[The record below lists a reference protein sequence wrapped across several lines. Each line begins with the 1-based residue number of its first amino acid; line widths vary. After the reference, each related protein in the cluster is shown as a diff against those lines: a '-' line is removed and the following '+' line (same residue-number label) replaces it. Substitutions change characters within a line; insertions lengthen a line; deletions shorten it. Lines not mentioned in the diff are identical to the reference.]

1 MNEIDLKFNDFLEKF
16 NDFGKG
22 EWIVVYSS
30 NRDSKEGTFYSTLI
44 AEERIEKS
52 LSDPSW
58 DLSIGHGLPGFSFY
72 FEDGKETGA
81 YSRCSDEGIEPLVIL
96 RDFHGMKDGYWEISE
111 EFRFY
116 FNLFE
121 DHLNNKFI
129 RIDDNGDDEDVVF
142 MSDEEIKIKSR
153 LIKEF
158 LAVKKMRLAL
168 FFDFNRF
175 SKKTIEEQNIKEYHE
190 HRKGDDFVYSI
201 GARNWDAFGDDIRKS
216 QGFLM
221 GKKLIFGLKN
231 FKPRLFNRD
240 EKKFVDFIIGVD
252 DDGKEIA
259 HTSEEDKL
267 ANYFG
272 KNPGSPQFITPVL
285 FKKDVLIKYYAQPK
299 KYSVEDGYLR
309 CGGMWGLRMDND
321 HPDFIMAFLGDLGHL
336 SYNEQLHWRSF
347 NLTTK
352 GKMSH
357 TAWSRDFEAQFTDP
371 GKSDLYFKQKY
382 SIFQEAWGKKFG
394 WKFFKPFGKDDEHY
408 LKTLRIPLTNEQK
421 EFDEQVLSLAKVF
434 IDSLNEQELE
444 KNLTLEKENPKGL
457 DKLEAFL
464 LAEGMRLNGMIRFL
478 RNLQTLRSASVA
490 HRKGDNYEKIKKYFE
505 IGEKD
510 LSKVFDEIL
519 IKSVWVLNTLE
530 NRFLKTK
537 KRYNKN

>member
-1 MNEIDLKFNDFLEKF
+1 MPEIDLKFNDFLNKF
-16 NDFGKG
+16 DELGKG
-22 EWIVVYSS
+22 EWIIVYSS
-30 NRDSKEGTFYSTLI
+30 HRDDKEESSGSYCALI
-44 AEERIEKS
+44 AESKLEKS

-58 DLSIGHGLPGFSFY
+58 DLSIGNGLPGFSFH
-72 FEDGKETGA
+72 FEGGKEIGT
-81 YSRCSDEGIEPLVIL
+81 YSRSDDGVEPLVVW
-96 RDFHGMKDGYWEISE
+96 RGFHGMKDGYWEVSE

-121 DHLNNKFI
+121 DRRNNKFI
-129 RIDDNGDDEDVVF
+129 LIDDNGDDEDVIL
-142 MSDEEIKIKSR
+142 MSDKEIKIKAR

-158 LAVKKMRLAL
+158 IAVKKMRLAL

-190 HRKGDDFVYSI
+190 HKKGDDFVYSI

-221 GKKLIFGLKN
+221 GKKLILGLKD
-231 FKPRLFNRD
+231 FKPRLFDRD

-252 DDGKEIA
+252 DDGKEIV

-272 KNPGSPQFITPVL
+272 KNPGSPQFVTPVL
-285 FKKDVLIKYYAQPK
+285 FKKDVLIKYYAQPE

-321 HPDFIMAFLGDLGHL
+321 HSDFIMAFLGDLGHL

-347 NLTTK
+347 NLATK
-352 GKMSH
+352 GRMSH
-357 TAWSRDFEAQFTDP
+357 TAWSRGFEAQFTDP
-371 GKSDLYFKQKY
+371 EKSDLYFKQKY
-382 SIFQEAWGKKFG
+382 SIFQEAWEKKFD
-394 WKFFKPFGKDDEHY
+394 WKFFKPLGKDDEHY
-408 LKTLRIPLTNEQK
+408 LKTLRVPLTNEQK

-434 IDSLNEQELE
+434 IDSLNEQELG
-444 KNLTLEKENPKGL
+444 KNLTIPKENPKGL

-464 LAEGMRLNGMIRFL
+464 LEKGMRVDKMIEFL
-478 RNLQTLRSASVA
+478 RNLQTLRSTSVA

-519 IKSVWVLNTLE
+519 IKSAWVLNTLE
-530 NRFLKTK
+530 NRFLKIEK
-537 KRYNKN
+537 AV

>member
-1 MNEIDLKFNDFLEKF
+1 MNEIDLKFNDFLGKF
-16 NDFGKG
+16 DDFGKG

-30 NRDSKEGTFYSTLI
+30 NRDDEDETSCFYSALI
-44 AEERIEKS
+44 AEKRIEKS
-52 LSDPSW
+52 LPDPSW
-58 DLSIGHGLPGFSFY
+58 DLSIGHGLPGFSFH
-72 FEDGKETGA
+72 FEDGKEIGA
-81 YSRCSDEGIEPLVIL
+81 YSRCSDDGVEPLVVW
-96 RDFHGMKDGYWEISE
+96 RNFHGMKDGYWEVSE

-121 DHLNNKFI
+121 DRRNNKFI
-129 RIDDNGDDEDVVF
+129 LIDDNGDDENVIL
-142 MSDEEIKIKSR
+142 MSDKDIKIKTR

-158 LAVKKMRLAL
+158 IAVKKMRLAL

-175 SKKTIEEQNIKEYHE
+175 SKKTIEEQNIKEYHK
-190 HRKGDDFVYSI
+190 HKNGDDFVYSI
-201 GARNWDAFGDDIRKS
+201 GVRNWDAFGDDTRKS

-221 GKKLIFGLKN
+221 GKKFILGLKD
-231 FKPRLFNRD
+231 FKPRLFDRD

-285 FKKDVLIKYYAQPK
+285 FKKDVLTKYYAQPE

-309 CGGMWGLRMDND
+309 CGGMWGLRMDNN

-336 SYNEQLHWRSF
+336 SHNEQLHWRSF
-347 NLTTK
+347 NLVTK

-357 TAWSRDFEAQFTDP
+357 TAWARGFEAQFTDP
-371 GKSDLYFKQKY
+371 EKSDLYFKQKY
-382 SIFQEAWGKKFG
+382 SIFQEGWEKKFG

-408 LKTLRIPLTNEQK
+408 LKTLRVPLTNEQK
-421 EFDEQVLSLAKVF
+421 EFDEQILSLAKVF
-434 IDSLNEQELE
+434 IDSLNEQELG
-444 KNLTLEKENPKGL
+444 KNLIIEKENPKGL

-464 LAEGMRLNGMIRFL
+464 LAEGMRFNGMIEFL
-478 RNLQTLRSASVA
+478 RNLQTLRSTSVA

-510 LSKVFDEIL
+510 LSKIFDEIL

-537 KRYNKN
+537 KAV